1 MRHVPIFVLDNHHWW
16 IDLLL
21 SAAPVESHIGAIV
34 VSIAFV
40 DQEELYVYADSG
52 QDSPNACVTLGIPTG
67 IFEYARRID
76 IYDRTDL

>member
-1 MRHVPIFVLDNHHWW
+1 M
-16 IDLLL
+16 
-21 SAAPVESHIGAIV
+21 
-34 VSIAFV
+34 SIASV

-67 IFEYARRID
+67 IFEYVRRID